1 MLYSLNLT
9 GQFMFICSCWSGCAI
24 LLYPLQVLPLKGYCS
39 YQHQNIH
46 KLRHN
51 RHNTAPIL
59 KCVCMCVYS
68 WWGCVCVGVGGGGV
82 HFSVHSSPS
91 LTYFHGLEVSV
102 ERCSALSALF
112 TDHGL
117 FTMKPRAIPEEMW
130 TQDVLSLVRACF
142 N

>member
-1 MLYSLNLT
+1 MSCFLWIERGNSCVFAHVGVDVPFCHCRYWKATVATSIQISTSWGTIDTIHLQSLHV
-9 GQFMFICSCWSGCAI
+9 CA
-24 LLYPLQVLPLKGYCS
+24 C
-39 YQHQNIH
+39 
-46 KLRHN
+46 
-51 RHNTAPIL
+51 A
-59 KCVCMCVYS
+59 CVVMV
-68 WWGCVCVGVGGGGV
+68 GLCVCVYGGV

-130 TQDVLSLVRACF
+130 TQDVLSLVRASF